1 MAGEAQ
7 SPGGTGPSA
16 GHRRC
21 GAAFGA
27 RPRVG
32 RRRPDLLG
40 GPYRFWSL
48 IRFSY
53 LLVYDPQT
61 DPVQILRLLHTKRDL
76 PRALADL
83 AEQRP
88 SSPGEPQGQT
98 AARRDRPSD

>member
-1 MAGEAQ
+1 ML
-7 SPGGTGPSA
+7 
-16 GHRRC
+16 
-21 GAAFGA
+21 GA

-88 SSPGEPQGQT
+88 SYPDEPQGQT
-98 AARRDRPSD
+98 AARRDKPSD